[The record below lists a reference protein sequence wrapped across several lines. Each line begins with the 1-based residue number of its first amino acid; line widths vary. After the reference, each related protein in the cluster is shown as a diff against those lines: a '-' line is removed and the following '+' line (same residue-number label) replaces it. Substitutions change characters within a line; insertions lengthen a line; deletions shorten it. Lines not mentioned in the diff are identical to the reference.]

1 MTKGHSK
8 LLIHENVVPNQHA
21 PWFMTGLD
29 ICLMV
34 LAAASERSESQWRG
48 LVSSAGLRVV
58 KILSHPE
65 GIESLIETELL

>member
-48 LVSSAGLRVV
+48 LLSSAGLRVV
-58 KILSHPE
+58 KIWSHPE